1 MTARRAVVRGR
12 VQGVGFRFFAE
23 RAAHSLGVRGWVR
36 NREDGTVE
44 TLAEGDE
51 GAVGEYL
58 ARLSRG
64 PLGSRVDE
72 VVVEDAAGEGLSAFE
87 VRRDR

>member
-1 MTARRAVVRGR
+1 VTARRAVVRGR
-12 VQGVGFRFFAE
+12 VQGVGFRWFAE
-23 RAAHSLGVRGWVR
+23 RNAQTLGVRGWVR
-36 NREDGTVE
+36 NRADGTVE

-51 GAVGEYL
+51 KAVGEYL

-72 VVVEDAAGEGLSAFE
+72 VVVEEAAGEGLSAFE
-87 VRRDR
+87 VRRDP

>member
-1 MTARRAVVRGR
+1 MTARRAVIRGR

-23 RAAHSLGVRGWVR
+23 RAAHSLGVHGWVR

-51 GAVGEYL
+51 RAVGEYL

-64 PLGSRVDE
+64 PLGARVDE